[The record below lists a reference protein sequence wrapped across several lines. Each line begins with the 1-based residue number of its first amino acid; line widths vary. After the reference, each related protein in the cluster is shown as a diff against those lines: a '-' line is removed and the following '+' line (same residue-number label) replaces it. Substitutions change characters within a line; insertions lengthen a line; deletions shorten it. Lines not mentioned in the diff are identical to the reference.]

1 MGLPDAPGH
10 GPRSPRFRYN
20 SRRRRWIVRRLALG
34 IVLVLGLG
42 CAPVTV
48 TSECRQRIDDCIR
61 SCPASQSKAVP
72 AGQPGLPDTR
82 SECERRCH
90 QACYP

>member
-1 MGLPDAPGH
+1 MMG
-10 GPRSPRFRYN
+10 
-20 SRRRRWIVRRLALG
+20 RLTVLIAL
-34 IVLVLGLG
+34 ILACG
-42 CAPVTV
+42 CAPVAV

-61 SCPASQSKAVP
+61 SCPATLATTVP
-72 AGQPGLPDTR
+72 GGSTDLADTR